1 MFVTDGDG
9 VVVAKLLHDPYKKRD
24 SAEVII
30 DAALG
35 RFKLQKTRRLYRWL
49 LTMEEWSAPPLMAV
63 LEACHSESS
72 AMRWCRIARGAAYL
86 WGTRPGRHGPDHY
99 TGERAART
107 GGGSVDP
114 DANRAAQ
121 VRHTASHHLTGGCRL
136 EFVSSDRGQR
146 LVQVSDD
153 VINMLDADRQ
163 ADIAV
168 GDTGRQLFLGR
179 KLRMCRRRRVDC

>member
-72 AMRWCRIARGAAYL
+72 VMWWCRIARGAAYL

-99 TGERAART
+99 TGERPPGLVSETWILLPIEPRKCDTLQAAI
-107 GGGSVDP
+107 
-114 DANRAAQ
+114 
-121 VRHTASHHLTGGCRL
+121 L
-136 EFVSSDRGQR
+136 
-146 LVQVSDD
+146 
-153 VINMLDADRQ
+153 Q
-163 ADIAV
+163 ADVVRNLSVQTAANAWSRSAIMSSICSMPI
-168 GDTGRQLFLGR
+168 D
-179 KLRMCRRRRVDC
+179 RRT

>member
-1 MFVTDGDG
+1 MTDGDG
-9 VVVAKLLHDPYKKRD
+9 VIVAKLLHDPYKKRD

-72 AMRWCRIARGAAYL
+72 AMWWCRIARGAAYL

-107 GGGSVDP
+107 GVGNVDP
-114 DANRAAQ
+114 AANRAAQ
-121 VRHTASHHLTGGCRL
+121 VLT
-136 EFVSSDRGQR
+136 
-146 LVQVSDD
+146 
-153 VINMLDADRQ
+153 RQ
-163 ADIAV
+163 AAILQADVVRNLSVQTAANAWSRSAMMSSICSMPI
-168 GDTGRQLFLGR
+168 D
-179 KLRMCRRRRVDC
+179 RRT